1 MSILKDGATYRFEN
15 RADGN
20 RSLNVYGTS
29 PVSLANVCLW
39 GSSSDDICQQ
49 WVYEAS
55 ANGNR
60 GYLRCKGASGLYL
73 DVYTGSGAANVVGYN
88 AHVYAISNTAYLEI
102 EEIAGGY
109 IRIKSMY
116 NGRYLTANQ
125 GSGGTSGGKDVN
137 AAGNV
142 YFYDGGLTDRSQ
154 DWLPVRMDA
163 DPTPD
168 PKPEPSDGQ
177 NLIFPVNNARITA
190 GYKVSKYE
198 TLGYGRHYGT
208 DYVDADH
215 IGEIGNR
222 NIIASGLG
230 KIYRS
235 GWDRNVGYF
244 ACIVHP
250 DALIMENGR
259 RTKKDVAVRYWHM
272 KSLDIPTVTDT
283 TNPVEISKNE
293 VIGTMGQEGKV
304 ANGIHLHVECDTD
317 VTPEYTYWTPTHF
330 ASPHIFQNGT
340 DTTISPGAV
349 FQVGSN
355 QRVGINS
362 EYLGSWV
369 LEDDYQYIGK
379 YYTF

>member
-55 ANGNR
+55 VNGNR

-244 ACIVHP
+244 ACIVYP

>member
-244 ACIVHP
+244 ACIVYP

-355 QRVGINS
+355 QRVGINP

>member
-244 ACIVHP
+244 ACIVYP

-304 ANGIHLHVECDTD
+304 SYGIHLHVECDTD

>member
-222 NIIASGLG
+222 NIIVSGLG

-244 ACIVHP
+244 ACIVYP
-250 DALIMENGR
+250 DALIIENGR

>member
-60 GYLRCKGASGLYL
+60 GYLRCKDASGLYL
-73 DVYTGSGAANVVGYN
+73 DVFTGSGAANVVGYN

-244 ACIVHP
+244 ACIVYP

>member
-1 MSILKDGATYRFEN
+1 MSILKDGVTYRFEN

-244 ACIVHP
+244 ACIVYP

>member
-154 DWLPVRMDA
+154 DWLQVRMDA

-244 ACIVHP
+244 ACIVYP

>member
-60 GYLRCKGASGLYL
+60 GYLRCKDASGLYL

-154 DWLPVRMDA
+154 DWLPVRMGA

-244 ACIVHP
+244 ACIVYP

>member
-142 YFYDGGLTDRSQ
+142 YFYDGGLTARSQ

-198 TLGYGRHYGT
+198 TLGYGRRYGT

-244 ACIVHP
+244 ACIVYP

-379 YYTF
+379 CYTF

>member
-1 MSILKDGATYRFEN
+1 MSILKDGVTYRFEN

-142 YFYDGGLTDRSQ
+142 YFYDGGLTDCSQ

-244 ACIVHP
+244 ACIVYP

>member
-244 ACIVHP
+244 ACIVYP

-259 RTKKDVAVRYWHM
+259 RTKKDVAVRYWNM

>member
-244 ACIVHP
+244 ACIVYP

-317 VTPEYTYWTPTHF
+317 VTPEYTYWTHTHF

>member
-244 ACIVHP
+244 ACIVYP
-250 DALIMENGR
+250 YALIMENGR

>member
-244 ACIVHP
+244 ACIVYP

-340 DTTISPGAV
+340 DTTISPGEV

>member
-1 MSILKDGATYRFEN
+1 
-15 RADGN
+15 
-20 RSLNVYGTS
+20 
-29 PVSLANVCLW
+29 
-39 GSSSDDICQQ
+39 
-49 WVYEAS
+49 
-55 ANGNR
+55 
-60 GYLRCKGASGLYL
+60 
-73 DVYTGSGAANVVGYN
+73 
-88 AHVYAISNTAYLEI
+88 
-102 EEIAGGY
+102 
-109 IRIKSMY
+109 
-116 NGRYLTANQ
+116 
-125 GSGGTSGGKDVN
+125 
-137 AAGNV
+137 
-142 YFYDGGLTDRSQ
+142 
-154 DWLPVRMDA
+154 MDA

-244 ACIVHP
+244 ACIVYP

-259 RTKKDVAVRYWHM
+259 RTKKDVAVRYWNM

>member
-137 AAGNV
+137 APGNV

-244 ACIVHP
+244 ACIVYP

-283 TNPVEISKNE
+283 TNPV
-293 VIGTMGQEGKV
+293 
-304 ANGIHLHVECDTD
+304 
-317 VTPEYTYWTPTHF
+317 
-330 ASPHIFQNGT
+330 
-340 DTTISPGAV
+340 
-349 FQVGSN
+349 
-355 QRVGINS
+355 
-362 EYLGSWV
+362 
-369 LEDDYQYIGK
+369 
-379 YYTF
+379 

>member
-1 MSILKDGATYRFEN
+1 MSVLKDGATYRFEN

-244 ACIVHP
+244 ACIVYP

>member
-60 GYLRCKGASGLYL
+60 GYLRCKGASSLYL

-244 ACIVHP
+244 ACIVYP

>member
-244 ACIVHP
+244 ACIVYP

-349 FQVGSN
+349 FPVGSN

>member
-1 MSILKDGATYRFEN
+1 
-15 RADGN
+15 
-20 RSLNVYGTS
+20 
-29 PVSLANVCLW
+29 
-39 GSSSDDICQQ
+39 
-49 WVYEAS
+49 
-55 ANGNR
+55 
-60 GYLRCKGASGLYL
+60 
-73 DVYTGSGAANVVGYN
+73 
-88 AHVYAISNTAYLEI
+88 
-102 EEIAGGY
+102 
-109 IRIKSMY
+109 
-116 NGRYLTANQ
+116 
-125 GSGGTSGGKDVN
+125 
-137 AAGNV
+137 
-142 YFYDGGLTDRSQ
+142 
-154 DWLPVRMDA
+154 
-163 DPTPD
+163 
-168 PKPEPSDGQ
+168 
-177 NLIFPVNNARITA
+177 
-190 GYKVSKYE
+190 
-198 TLGYGRHYGT
+198 
-208 DYVDADH
+208 
-215 IGEIGNR
+215 
-222 NIIASGLG
+222 IIASGLG

-244 ACIVHP
+244 AWIVYP

-340 DTTISPGAV
+340 DTTTSPGAV

>member
-190 GYKVSKYE
+190 WYKVSKYE

-244 ACIVHP
+244 ACIVYP

>member
-1 MSILKDGATYRFEN
+1 MSILKDGVTYRFEN

-244 ACIVHP
+244 ACIVYP

-283 TNPVEISKNE
+283 TNPLEISKNE

-369 LEDDYQYIGK
+369 LEYDYQYIGK

>member
-1 MSILKDGATYRFEN
+1 MSILKDGVTYRFEN

-137 AAGNV
+137 APGNV

-244 ACIVHP
+244 ACIVYP

>member
-244 ACIVHP
+244 ACIVYP

-349 FQVGSN
+349 FQVGPN

>member
-230 KIYRS
+230 EIYRS

-244 ACIVHP
+244 ACIVYP

>member
-1 MSILKDGATYRFEN
+1 MSILKDGVTYRFEN

-244 ACIVHP
+244 ACIVYP

-317 VTPEYTYWTPTHF
+317 MTPEYTYWTPTHF

>member
-102 EEIAGGY
+102 EEIADGY

-244 ACIVHP
+244 ACIVYP

>member
-60 GYLRCKGASGLYL
+60 GYLRCKDASGLYL

-244 ACIVHP
+244 ACIVYP

-340 DTTISPGAV
+340 DTTISPGEV

>member
-1 MSILKDGATYRFEN
+1 MSILKDGATYRFAN

-244 ACIVHP
+244 ACIVYP

>member
-244 ACIVHP
+244 ACIVYP

-379 YYTF
+379 YYKL

>member
-1 MSILKDGATYRFEN
+1 MSILKDGVTYRFEN

-244 ACIVHP
+244 ACIVYP

-283 TNPVEISKNE
+283 TNPLEISKNE

>member
-244 ACIVHP
+244 ACIVYP

-330 ASPHIFQNGT
+330 ASPHIFQNRT

>member
-177 NLIFPVNNARITA
+177 NLIFPVNNVRITA

-244 ACIVHP
+244 ACIVYP

>member
-244 ACIVHP
+244 ACIVYP

>member
-60 GYLRCKGASGLYL
+60 GYLRCKDASGLYL

-154 DWLPVRMDA
+154 SWLPVRMDA

-244 ACIVHP
+244 ACIVYP

>member
-198 TLGYGRHYGT
+198 TLGYGRRYGT

-244 ACIVHP
+244 ACIVYP

>member
-49 WVYEAS
+49 RVYEAS

-244 ACIVHP
+244 ACIVYP

-283 TNPVEISKNE
+283 TTPVEISKNE

>member
-168 PKPEPSDGQ
+168 LKPEPSDGQ

-244 ACIVHP
+244 ACIVYP

>member
-15 RADGN
+15 RADGS

-60 GYLRCKGASGLYL
+60 GYLRCKDASGLYL

-244 ACIVHP
+244 ACIVYP